1 MSVAMGRVLRLRRR
15 RRRKNVT
22 SRIALKGTAFRVV
35 HTQGVS
41 DAAFAAAFALILRLW
56 SGTMASSEDTE
67 ITLGTGK
74 LLVLFFGLVA
84 ICALFFAL
92 GYSLGRKSE
101 PILAAAP
108 AVQAAPPS
116 RTSNS
121 ATPAASPM
129 TFYKNVEQKDASAE
143 LTPATD
149 TKTDAPAAP
158 TNAAA
163 TQPATAGSQAAAANS
178 DAPSTVLP
186 TSAYFVQVAA
196 VTKQEDADALVDAL
210 KKKDYPAFIAPQS
223 KMDSFFHVQ
232 VGPYSDVKDAEA
244 MRTRLVADGYSPI
257 LKK

>member
-1 MSVAMGRVLRLRRR
+1 
-15 RRRKNVT
+15 
-22 SRIALKGTAFRVV
+22 
-35 HTQGVS
+35 
-41 DAAFAAAFALILRLW
+41 
-56 SGTMASSEDTE
+56 MASSQNEDTE

-101 PILAAAP
+101 PMLASAGTP
-108 AVQAAPPS
+108 VTQPS
-116 RTSNS
+116 SSTVKTNS
-121 ATPAASPM
+121 ASPTTPM

-149 TKTDAPAAP
+149 NKNDTPAAP
-158 TNAAA
+158 TNATAA
-163 TQPATAGSQAAAANS
+163 PASAPVSQAPAANS
-178 DAPSTVLP
+178 QGPSTVLP
-186 TSAYFVQVAA
+186 LSAYFVQVAA

-210 KKKDYPAFIAPQS
+210 KKKDYPAFVAAQS
-223 KMDSFFHVQ
+223 KVDNFFRVQ

-244 MRTRLVADGYSPI
+244 MRTRLIADGYSPI